1 VLGVSSPASS
11 ASSVDL
17 PEPDAPTM
25 ASASPEVTS
34 SPMSRRMTRSLVPLN
49 TLLPMPLA
57 IRTLLFLFML
67 CPLMGSAAGKTIL
80 VFGDSL
86 SAGYGLAMSRGW
98 VSLLEEKLKQERIDY
113 SVANASVSGDTSAG
127 GRARIDA
134 ALERHRPSV
143 VVVELGANDAL
154 RGLPLAQMKANLA
167 AIIERSKKAGAR
179 ALLLGMKMPPN
190 FGPDY
195 TVAFERVFSDLA
207 REKRVTLVPFMLEG
221 FADNLDYFQ
230 PDRIHPNERAQPLIL
245 DTIWPKLAPLLK

>member
-1 VLGVSSPASS
+1 
-11 ASSVDL
+11 
-17 PEPDAPTM
+17 
-25 ASASPEVTS
+25 
-34 SPMSRRMTRSLVPLN
+34 
-49 TLLPMPLA
+49 MPLA

-67 CPLMGSAAGKTIL
+67 CPAVAIAAGKSIL

-98 VSLLEEKLKQERIDY
+98 VALLEERLKRDRIDY

-134 ALERHRPSV
+134 ALERHRPAV

-167 AIIERSKKAGAR
+167 AIIQRSKKSGAR
-179 ALLLGMKMPPN
+179 VLLVGMRMPPN

-195 TVAFERVFSDLA
+195 TQAFEGAFTQVA
-207 REKRVTLVPFMLEG
+207 REQKVPLVPFMLEG
-221 FADNLDYFQ
+221 FAEKLEYFQ

-245 DTIWPKLAPLLK
+245 ETVWPKLKPLLN